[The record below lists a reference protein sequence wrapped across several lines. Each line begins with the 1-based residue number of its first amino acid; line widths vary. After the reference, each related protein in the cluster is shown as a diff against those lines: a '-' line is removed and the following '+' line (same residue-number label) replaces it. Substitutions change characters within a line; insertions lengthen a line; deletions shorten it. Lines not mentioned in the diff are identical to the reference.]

1 MDMNIFTLVG
11 EIVVVGV
18 VIILIL
24 IAISLI
30 LGVYQLENKKLVFPR
45 VLLFA
50 INLTYPTTKRMLKLL
65 NMDELLI
72 DKISIDLRNRLHH
85 NDFKE
90 LDAKDVILILPHC
103 LRAQKCPA
111 VLGNSGLGCVKC
123 GKCSIGTFKKMCD
136 KKEIGMYVVPGSTFI
151 KQVMKQRP
159 FKAAIGVACPIDLNN
174 MMTSL
179 APLTTQGAV
188 LLKDGCINT
197 MVNEDD
203 VIDLLNIPK
212 PVTHYTKDEIDNF

>member
-72 DKISIDLRNRLHH
+72 RADLRGIN
-85 NDFKE
+85 
-90 LDAKDVILILPHC
+90 KDNI
-103 LRAQKCPA
+103 
-111 VLGNSGLGCVKC
+111 
-123 GKCSIGTFKKMCD
+123 
-136 KKEIGMYVVPGSTFI
+136 
-151 KQVMKQRP
+151 
-159 FKAAIGVACPIDLNN
+159 
-174 MMTSL
+174 SL
-179 APLTTQGAV
+179 YSNQYTGDITEYITTEYFNC
-188 LLKDGCINT
+188 KDRIQW
-197 MVNEDD
+197 VNQ
-203 VIDLLNIPK
+203 
-212 PVTHYTKDEIDNF
+212 